1 MNPSHNEKKQERKI
15 MLTMFLAIGLFS
27 FLLLLFAIFLGLT
40 IAQWKGEATT
50 LSWIP
55 LILALP
61 INLFVASTI
70 SKKTVKRLA
79 ILKNS
84 TKNPD
89 AMSTEEMEEERN
101 SEDE

>member
-1 MNPSHNEKKQERKI
+1 MNSSQNVKKQENKI
-15 MLTMFLAIGLFS
+15 MLAMFLTIGLFS

-61 INLFVASTI
+61 MNIFVASTI

-84 TKNPD
+84 SKHSG
-89 AMSTEEMEEERN
+89 AMSTEKMEEEGN
-101 SEDE
+101 SADE